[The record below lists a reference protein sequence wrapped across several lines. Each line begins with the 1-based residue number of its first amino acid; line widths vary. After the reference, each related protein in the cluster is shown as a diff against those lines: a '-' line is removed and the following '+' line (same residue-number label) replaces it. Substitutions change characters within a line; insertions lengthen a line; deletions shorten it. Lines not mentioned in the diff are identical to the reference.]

1 MTDREA
7 FLGMVAGALG
17 KSRGREVVPDAA
29 TNLAESQDEA
39 RQAAERVREQA
50 QASARQLMDALEKS
64 AREIGWIVRRVA
76 SHEDA
81 AEAVLDI
88 CRAASVRSALTADMP
103 VLERVPVGRTLQGA
117 GIDVAVAARPRPD
130 GYSDEARVRVR
141 EAAFSFDVGI
151 TGADYAI
158 AETGSLVLRPRRG
171 LSRLVSLA
179 PPRHIALVE
188 LGQVLPS
195 LDELFVLQR
204 QAFLTGDL
212 TSSFNLISGPSK
224 TGDIGAT
231 IVQGVHGPLEV
242 HMVLIG

>member
-17 KSRGREVVPDAA
+17 KQRGRAVAPDVS
-29 TNLAESQDEA
+29 THLAEREEET
-39 RQAAERVREQA
+39 RQAAERVRKG
-50 QASARQLMDALEKS
+50 ARVAARPLMDALEKS
-64 AREIGWIVRRVA
+64 ARDAGWVVRRVA

-81 AEAVLDI
+81 AEAVVDI
-88 CRAASVRSALTADMP
+88 CRAASVRRALTAEMP
-103 VLERVPVGRTLQGA
+103 ALERVLVERSLRAA
-117 GIDVAVAARPRPD
+117 GIDVATAARPRAA
-130 GYSDEARVRVR
+130 GYSEEARMQVR
-141 EAAFSFDVGI
+141 EAAFRFDIGI

-195 LDELFVLQR
+195 LDELFLLQR
-204 QAFLTGDL
+204 QAFLEGDL
-212 TSSFNLISGPSK
+212 TSSFNVISGPSK

-231 IVQGVHGPLEV
+231 IVQGVHGPVEV